1 MITFIAGFSLLAWCY
16 LAFFHHGFWRAD
28 QRLPLAL
35 TPPAAWPTVTAIVPA
50 RNEAATIE
58 ACVRSLRGQVYQ
70 GVLNIIVVDDSSA
83 DDTASLARMAGV
95 TASGTAKVEVITAP
109 ALAPGWTGKLAALNA
124 GLAHADKSEPA
135 FIWFTDADVIHAP
148 STLTRLVSMACADRR
163 DLVSLMVRLHCRSSW
178 ERLLI
183 PAFIFFF
190 QMLYPFRSVNDPRRP
205 AAAAAGGCVLIRRER
220 LRLAGGLEAIKGEII
235 DDCAL
240 GRIVKRSGGRLWLG
254 LADDSQSLRAA
265 DDLAPLWSM
274 VKRTAFTQLG
284 YSTLLL
290 AASVIGLA
298 LVFLG
303 PGLVVLTLPWH
314 GHITATF
321 AGISATGLMIWTYGP
336 TLRDYQRSPWEGL
349 LLPIAS
355 GLYAAMT
362 VDSAMAHRQ
371 QRGGQWKGRHYGPS
385 SGPADLAKSL

>member
-314 GHITATF
+314 GHIIATF
-321 AGISATGLMIWTYGP
+321 AGITATGLMIWTYGP